1 MLYFLY
7 SLIRSG
13 NTERRMNMTTAKK
26 TKLEMLKEEFLQ
38 TTETLWHN
46 EVQANIF
53 VARTLLFTAGLAV
66 IILVLN
72 ALHVFQINNSV
83 MIRTMALA
91 LVLLLVPALVCQKL
105 KGERKWLKIVMM
117 TCYTIVMASLQATLG
132 HNVILCCVFPVILSV
147 RYYSRWVTSFVASLT
162 VLLSGFA
169 DYFGVALGYGR
180 LDLNMTEIP
189 AGVSIQ
195 TTEYTLL
202 RDLVPLELIDRHR
215 LWLHTLQHSFI
226 PKLFIYLLIAY
237 ICVEIA
243 RRGRE
248 AIFEQKAETEK
259 NERLMTELNLASEIQ
274 NNVLPNIFPVYPER
288 KEFSLYASM
297 TAAKEVGG
305 DFYDFFMID
314 DDHIGLV
321 MADVSGKGIPAALFM
336 MVARTLIKNRAQMG
350 GTPSEILADVN
361 SQLCEGNAADLFV
374 TVWFAILEIST
385 GKGLAVNAGHE
396 HPALRKHGGK
406 FELLVYP
413 HSPAVAV
420 MEGMKFRQHE
430 FRLEPGDCVFVYTD
444 GVAEA
449 TNSTNEL
456 FGGKRLTE
464 ALNTDPDAMPKDVL
478 DNVMNSIQSFVAGAE
493 QFDDITM
500 LCLKYF
506 GPEAAQQKQS

>member
-1 MLYFLY
+1 M
-7 SLIRSG
+7 SA
-13 NTERRMNMTTAKK
+13 AKK
-26 TKLEMLKEEFLQ
+26 TKLETLKEEFLQ

-53 VARTLLFTAGLAV
+53 VARALLFTAGLAV
-66 IILVLN
+66 IVLILN
-72 ALHVFQINNSV
+72 ALNVFSIKDSV
-83 MIRTMALA
+83 MVRTMVLA
-91 LVLLLVPALVCQKL
+91 FVFLAGPALICMKL
-105 KGERKWLKIVMM
+105 KGEKQWLKIVML
-117 TCYTIVMASLQATLG
+117 TCYTVVMASLQTTLG
-132 HNVILCCVFPVILSV
+132 HNVVLAAVFPVVLSV

-162 VLLSGFA
+162 VLLSGVA
-169 DYFGVALGYGR
+169 DYVGVALGYGR

-189 AGVSIQ
+189 AGFSIQ

-202 RDLVPLELIDRHR
+202 RDLVPLEIIDRHR
-215 LWLHTLQHSFI
+215 LWLHTLQHSFM
-226 PKLFIYLLIAY
+226 PKFFIYLLIAY
-237 ICVEIA
+237 ICIQIA

-248 AIFEQKAETEK
+248 AIFAQKAETEK
-259 NERLMTELNLASEIQ
+259 NEHLMTELNLASEIQ
-274 NNVLPNIFPVYPER
+274 NNVLPNIFPVFPER

-361 SQLCEGNAADLFV
+361 AQLCEGNVADLFV

-385 GKGLAVNAGHE
+385 GKGLAANAGHE
-396 HPALRKHGGK
+396 HPALRRHDGK
-406 FELLVYP
+406 FELLIYR

-420 MEGMKFRQHE
+420 MEGMQFRQHE

-449 TNSTNEL
+449 TNSSNEL
-456 FGGKRLTE
+456 FGAERLTE
-464 ALNTDPDAMPKDVL
+464 ALNTDPDAMPKEVL
-478 DNVMNSIQSFVAGAE
+478 DNVMNSIEKFVAGAE

-506 GPEAAQQKQS
+506 GPEAAEQTVS

>member
-1 MLYFLY
+1 M
-7 SLIRSG
+7 SA
-13 NTERRMNMTTAKK
+13 AKK
-26 TKLEMLKEEFLQ
+26 TKLETLKEEFLQ

-53 VARTLLFTAGLAV
+53 VARALLFTAGLAV
-66 IILVLN
+66 IVLILN
-72 ALHVFQINNSV
+72 ALNVFSIKDSV
-83 MIRTMALA
+83 MVRTMVLA
-91 LVLLLVPALVCQKL
+91 FVFLAGPALICMKL
-105 KGERKWLKIVMM
+105 KGEKQWLKIVML
-117 TCYTIVMASLQATLG
+117 TCYTVVMASLQTTLG
-132 HNVILCCVFPVILSV
+132 HNVVLAAVFPVVLSV

-162 VLLSGFA
+162 VLLSGVA
-169 DYFGVALGYGR
+169 DYVGVALGYGR

-189 AGVSIQ
+189 AGFSIQ

-202 RDLVPLELIDRHR
+202 RDLVPLEIIDRHR
-215 LWLHTLQHSFI
+215 LWLHTLQHSFM
-226 PKLFIYLLIAY
+226 PKFFIYLLIAY
-237 ICVEIA
+237 ICIQIA

-248 AIFEQKAETEK
+248 AIFAQKAETEK
-259 NERLMTELNLASEIQ
+259 NEHLMTELNLASEIQ
-274 NNVLPNIFPVYPER
+274 NNVLPNIFPVFPER

-361 SQLCEGNAADLFV
+361 AQLCEGNVADLFV

-385 GKGLAVNAGHE
+385 GKGLAANAGHE
-396 HPALRKHGGK
+396 HPALRRHDGK
-406 FELLVYP
+406 FELLIYR

-420 MEGMKFRQHE
+420 MEGMQFRQHE
-430 FRLEPGDCVFVYTD
+430 FKLEPGDCVFVYTD

-449 TNSTNEL
+449 TNSSNEL
-456 FGGKRLTE
+456 FGAERLTE
-464 ALNTDPDAMPKDVL
+464 ALNTDPDAMPKEVL
-478 DNVMNSIQSFVAGAE
+478 DNVMNSIEKFVAGAE

-506 GPEAAQQKQS
+506 GPEAAEQTVS

>member
-1 MLYFLY
+1 M
-7 SLIRSG
+7 SA
-13 NTERRMNMTTAKK
+13 AKK
-26 TKLEMLKEEFLQ
+26 TKLETLKEEFLQ

-53 VARTLLFTAGLAV
+53 VARALLFTAGLAV
-66 IILVLN
+66 IVLILN
-72 ALHVFQINNSV
+72 ALNVFSIKDSV
-83 MIRTMALA
+83 MVRTMVLA
-91 LVLLLVPALVCQKL
+91 FVFLAGPALICMKL
-105 KGERKWLKIVMM
+105 KGEKQWLKIVML
-117 TCYTIVMASLQATLG
+117 TCYTVVMASLQTTLG
-132 HNVILCCVFPVILSV
+132 HNVVLAAVFPVVLSV

-162 VLLSGFA
+162 VLLSGVA
-169 DYFGVALGYGR
+169 DYVGVALGYGR

-189 AGVSIQ
+189 AGFSIQ

-202 RDLVPLELIDRHR
+202 RDLVPLEIIDRHR
-215 LWLHTLQHSFI
+215 LWLHTLQHSFM
-226 PKLFIYLLIAY
+226 PKFFIYLLIAY
-237 ICVEIA
+237 ICIQIA

-248 AIFEQKAETEK
+248 AIFAQKAETEK
-259 NERLMTELNLASEIQ
+259 NEHLMTELNLASEIQ
-274 NNVLPNIFPVYPER
+274 NNVLPNIFPVFPER

-361 SQLCEGNAADLFV
+361 AQLCEGNVADLFV

-385 GKGLAVNAGHE
+385 GKGLAANAGHE
-396 HPALRKHGGK
+396 HPALRRHDGK
-406 FELLVYP
+406 FELLIYR

-420 MEGMKFRQHE
+420 MEGMQFRQHE

-449 TNSTNEL
+449 TTSSNEL
-456 FGGKRLTE
+456 FGAERLTE
-464 ALNTDPDAMPKDVL
+464 ALNTDPDAMPKEVL
-478 DNVMNSIQSFVAGAE
+478 DNVMNSIEKFVAGAE

-506 GPEAAQQKQS
+506 GPEAAEQTVS